1 MISMGFDRYG
11 LDKRQPIVGFIV
23 LILTI
28 VWAITLNQKAGSLP
42 MALVAGLMIGYTLT
56 RSRYGFAGGVK
67 RIFYR
72 GEGSLTIALLV
83 MLATTA
89 LINFGIQWFA
99 ASNGAIPAWEITSA
113 KQALIPGTQNV
124 RIGNISV
131 IIGAF
136 LFGMGMI
143 MAGGCASGTLSDFGE
158 GEGHAWI
165 AFPFFVLFAAPGQ
178 YFGYILDNTTI
189 GKIGVNVWLPQYIGY
204 WGALLLTIAILF
216 VLYLITKYY
225 PQFTIQVQH
234 PDD

>member
-89 LINFGIQWFA
+89 LINFCLLY
-99 ASNGAIPAWEITSA
+99 TS
-113 KQALIPGTQNV
+113 PSPRDT
-124 RIGNISV
+124 R
-131 IIGAF
+131 
-136 LFGMGMI
+136 
-143 MAGGCASGTLSDFGE
+143 
-158 GEGHAWI
+158 
-165 AFPFFVLFAAPGQ
+165 
-178 YFGYILDNTTI
+178 
-189 GKIGVNVWLPQYIGY
+189 
-204 WGALLLTIAILF
+204 
-216 VLYLITKYY
+216 
-225 PQFTIQVQH
+225 
-234 PDD
+234 